1 MPGSGGVLR
10 VGTVAAVVWL
20 AGSGPTSAEE
30 IRDWPCA
37 LALAERFAAEEV
49 WGGALPAPLPA
60 DWRSDAAAAEV
71 VAFAANPEN
80 PPAQGEA
87 RIAAFARS
95 LDAGRQAALLDVF
108 AGLLEEFNALRGYVI
123 EGVRDFVVRAKILQE
138 AIDKNEA
145 ALAALP
151 TDGGPE
157 VERLRNGYLDARA
170 FDARNQ
176 DDALEEAE
184 FLCRRYA
191 YLDQKLRRLTAAIRA
206 AL

>member
-1 MPGSGGVLR
+1 MLGSGCTR
-10 VGTVAAVVWL
+10 VGAVAAIVWL
-20 AGSGPTSAEE
+20 VGGGPTSAEE

-37 LALAERFAAEEV
+37 LPLAERFVAEEV

-60 DWRSDAAAAEV
+60 AWRSDAAAAEV

-87 RIAAFARS
+87 RIAAFAGR
-95 LDAGRQAALLDVF
+95 LDAGRQSALLGVF
-108 AGLLEEFNALRGYVI
+108 AGLLEEFNALRGFVI

-151 TDGGPE
+151 ADGGPE
-157 VERLRNGYLDARA
+157 VEQLRNGYLDARA
-170 FDARNQ
+170 FDARSQ

-191 YLDQKLRRLTAAIRA
+191 YLEQKLRRLTAALRS